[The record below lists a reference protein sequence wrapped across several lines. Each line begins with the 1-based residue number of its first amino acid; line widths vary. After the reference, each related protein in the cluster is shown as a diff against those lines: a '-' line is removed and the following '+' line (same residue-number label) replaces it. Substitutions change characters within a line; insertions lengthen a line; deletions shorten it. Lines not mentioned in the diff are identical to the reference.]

1 MAKINIPFL
10 GITRSTDLLNAR
22 PGECTELIDARLR
35 DGSIIPAANRRL
47 ETSIDIDIQKMLWHP
62 AARKWLCLS
71 ADGGIRILDEDYA
84 AYDTPLQNSLNS
96 IDATDIGVIGNS
108 VTLAARSGMQYMI
121 WKNGQYKWLGVLPS
135 LEDANIEISVRKS
148 QYNLRIPEK
157 DIFKLDVSTFKYI
170 VGPLSGPTIIDEK
183 YNTEPYY
190 MTEEST
196 TNIGYSKALMKFD
209 EKAAGYI
216 AKCYNGI
223 HNDKGYVD
231 AAAFRIAFRLFDNSF
246 IVASPLITIY
256 CPREFSSSVGYSIDR
271 ESPIYGTIGRGS
283 NNFFIGYTSG
293 IRLKIFSLG
302 FIPTFTFSGIDLS
315 DWKDIITDIS
325 LFTSGSI
332 PFFELSKHPR
342 ADGTDIQY
350 EYWRPAIS
358 LPAPIGENFRF
369 VGKGNGD
376 ADPVYDASENI
387 IEFNDRDPSI
397 KSWSTNPENPNRTF
411 FSDGLMYTEKYRKKF
426 DEIPA
431 FHLCAR
437 FGLDGKLMWQTET
450 TAADELAL
458 QESLTSDAAVTLRAD
473 GNIHVYNQR
482 IHLFGAKEKMPEI
495 ISFRNSLSAAA
506 EFDGTPGPSQA
517 KADICVSM
525 QMQGNDIAKVYK
537 QVYFTYEDFIDG
549 ILSYP
554 DSRAYKMAIHVT
566 FRRDAGGGTHETVDY
581 VRQFDLRPHDLH
593 NYAYCKIRPEEM
605 LPWPAES
612 VPRIFNDRIEP
623 VDTQP
628 WERYADRPGYWDDV
642 FTDCEDYRPLPAVI
656 QVSNPANPFFFG
668 GKNEISVGQEPVVA
682 LMANVVTLSQ
692 GQFGEQPLYVF
703 TRDGI
708 YALSV
713 DTSGKIA
720 YTRATPVSLDI
731 APNARTIAAAGRGV
745 VYTTARA
752 LRYIEGD
759 QTISLSESIR
769 GIPGQEIPNSKTL
782 AQLAEA
788 TGLADIAADDTP
800 FEEYLPEAIAVH
812 NTQED
817 EIILSNPHFPFSYVY
832 TVASQSW
839 HKISGSWFAAAART
853 AWCLLLRKDSA
864 SDGSPRTQLWRFDGG
879 TTPSAPFLLITRPQ
893 PLGTTAYK
901 HAIQLALRAWMNPD
915 GKRAGIYLLG
925 SNDALHFSL
934 ASAAE
939 ITRPSRDITLPKFLT
954 RAYRWI
960 IIAIGGTARKDT
972 RITAA
977 EIDAAET
984 FPKTL

>member
-1 MAKINIPFL
+1 MAKTNVPFL

-47 ETSIDIDIQKMLWHP
+47 ETSIDLDIRKMIWHP
-62 AARKWLCLS
+62 AARKWICLT
-71 ADGGIRILDEDYA
+71 ADGGIHLLDEEYA
-84 AYDTPLQNSLNS
+84 PCDTPVQNTLDRL
-96 IDATDIGVIGNS
+96 DATDIGVIGNS

-121 WKNGQYKWLGVLPS
+121 WKNGQYKWLGSLPS
-135 LEDANIEISVRKS
+135 IEDANLEIAVREKRYDLSV
-148 QYNLRIPEK
+148 PEK
-157 DIFKLDVSTFKYI
+157 DAFKLEVSNFKYI
-170 VGPLSGPTIIDEK
+170 VGPLSGPVVIDGR
-183 YNTEPYY
+183 YTTEPYY

-196 TNIGYSKALMKFD
+196 QNDGYSKALMKFD

-231 AAAFRIAFRLFDNSF
+231 AAVFRIAFRLFDNSF

-256 CPREFSSSVGYSIDR
+256 CPREFSSPVGYSIDR
-271 ESPIYGTIGRGS
+271 ESPVYGTLGRGAG
-283 NNFFIGYTSG
+283 NFFIGYTSG
-293 IRLKIFSLG
+293 TRLKIFSLG

-332 PFFELSKHPR
+332 PFFELSKKAR
-342 ADGTDIQY
+342 ADGADIQY

-358 LPAPIGENFRF
+358 MPAPIGENYRF

-376 ADPVYDASENI
+376 LDPVYDSSGNI
-387 IEFNDRDPSI
+387 IDFIGRGPAI
-397 KSWSTNPENPNRTF
+397 KSWSTDPENPDRISFT
-411 FSDGLMYTEKYRKKF
+411 DGLMYTEKYRKKF

-431 FHLCAR
+431 FRLCAR
-437 FGLDGKLMWQTET
+437 FGLDGKLLWETQT

-458 QESLTSDAAVTLRAD
+458 QESLTSDAAATRLAD

-482 IHLFGAKEKMPEI
+482 MHLFGAKEKMPRI
-495 ISFRNSLSAAA
+495 ISFRNSMSAAA
-506 EFDGTPGPSQA
+506 EFDGTTGPSQA

-525 QMQGNDIAKVYK
+525 QIQGNDISKVYK

-549 ILSYP
+549 ILAYP
-554 DSRAYKMAIHVT
+554 DVRACKMAVHIT
-566 FRRDAGGGTHETVDY
+566 FLRHAGTGTHENVDY
-581 VRQFDLRPHDLH
+581 VRQFDLRPHNLH
-593 NYAYCKIRPEEM
+593 NYAYCKIKPEEM
-605 LPWPAES
+605 IPWPAQS
-612 VPRIFNDRIEP
+612 TPRIFNDRIEP

-628 WERYADRPGYWDDV
+628 WEQYADRPGYWDAL
-642 FTDCEDYRPLPAVI
+642 FTDREEYRPIPAVI
-656 QVSNPANPFFFG
+656 QVSNTANPFFFG

-731 APNARTIAAAGRGV
+731 AANARTIAAAGRGV
-745 VYTTARA
+745 VYATARS

-759 QTISLSESIR
+759 GTLSLSDQIR

-782 AQLAEA
+782 AQLAAA
-788 TGLADIAADDTP
+788 TGFTRIAADDTP
-800 FEEYLPEAIAVH
+800 FEEYLPDAVAVH

-817 EIILSNPHFPFSYVY
+817 EIILSNPAFPFSYVY

-839 HKISGSWFAAAART
+839 HKISGSWFAAASRN
-853 AWCLLLRKDSA
+853 AWCLLLRKDTA
-864 SDGSPRTQLWRFDGG
+864 PDGAPRTQLWRFDGG
-879 TTPSAPFLLITRPQ
+879 TAPSSPFLLVTRPLA
-893 PLGTTAYK
+893 LGTTAYK
-901 HAIQLALRAWMNPD
+901 RALQIALRGWMNPD
-915 GKRAGIYLLG
+915 CKRTGIYLLG
-925 SNDALHFSL
+925 SNDGLHFAL

-939 ITRPSRDITLPKFLT
+939 ITRPGRDVTLPKFLT

-960 IIAIGGTARKDT
+960 IVAIGGTARKDT

-977 EIDAAET
+977 EIDAAVT
-984 FPKTL
+984 FEKNL